1 MTTTFK
7 KRQKEMKRQDKARS
21 KAEKRLQKKTEPGV
35 EVVGND
41 GIVGIA
47 LFMGGESTPSRA
59 VVPPLMECPGEDRT
73 SLREF
78 ESGQV
83 GPPVQPLGTR
93 GGSGTKPTL
102 SRLSGFYPPLSR
114 LPGRQYQALSMTN

>member
-41 GIVGIA
+41 GIAWEEDIA
-47 LFMGGESTPSRA
+47 ERA
-59 VVPPLMECPGEDRT
+59 
-73 SLREF
+73 
-78 ESGQV
+78 
-83 GPPVQPLGTR
+83 
-93 GGSGTKPTL
+93 
-102 SRLSGFYPPLSR
+102 RL
-114 LPGRQYQALSMTN
+114 ALEAFDEAMKAETQQ

>member
-41 GIVGIA
+41 GISWEEDIA
-47 LFMGGESTPSRA
+47 ERA
-59 VVPPLMECPGEDRT
+59 
-73 SLREF
+73 
-78 ESGQV
+78 
-83 GPPVQPLGTR
+83 
-93 GGSGTKPTL
+93 
-102 SRLSGFYPPLSR
+102 RLDLEAFDEAMKAET
-114 LPGRQYQALSMTN
+114 QQ

>member
-41 GIVGIA
+41 GIAWEEDIA
-47 LFMGGESTPSRA
+47 ERA
-59 VVPPLMECPGEDRT
+59 
-73 SLREF
+73 
-78 ESGQV
+78 
-83 GPPVQPLGTR
+83 
-93 GGSGTKPTL
+93 
-102 SRLSGFYPPLSR
+102 RLDLEAFDE
-114 LPGRQYQALSMTN
+114 ALKAETQQ

>member
-41 GIVGIA
+41 GIAWEEDIA
-47 LFMGGESTPSRA
+47 ERA
-59 VVPPLMECPGEDRT
+59 
-73 SLREF
+73 
-78 ESGQV
+78 
-83 GPPVQPLGTR
+83 
-93 GGSGTKPTL
+93 
-102 SRLSGFYPPLSR
+102 RLDLEAFDEAMKAET
-114 LPGRQYQALSMTN
+114 QQ